1 MDTTIQAVPA
11 RTARPSVLQ
20 VAAVLLALV
29 FGVAF
34 GSVVTRSIAA
44 ADATPQG
51 ATWDAQKLAAYGGRL
66 QFTQS
71 QAPEVVWD
79 QAKLDALEGRLAAG

>member
-1 MDTTIQAVPA
+1 MDTTITAATARAV
-11 RTARPSVLQ
+11 RPSVLQ

-29 FGVAF
+29 LGVAF
-34 GSVVTRSIAA
+34 GSVLARSVS
-44 ADATPQG
+44 ADATPQT

-71 QAPEVVWD
+71 QAPAPAWD